1 MVFKMCMLCD
11 VTNNVLKLKQIAKEK
26 TEKDNKSHFVNNIG
40 QLAYNAL
47 QLLKSI
53 FFVYSEFDN

>member
-1 MVFKMCMLCD
+1 MCMLCD
-11 VTNNVLKLKQIAKEK
+11 VTNKVLTYTNRKRK